1 MSKLNNL
8 HWVAMVIFAMALVL
22 IFQFMLLSSVH
33 RDYQAGYFR
42 TVGLLDEQSQQLERE
57 LIAYAEQSPSQV
69 QHAIVSTMQLKG
81 LRKVIVLNKENKV
94 VFANNSI
101 WLNNDVAQ
109 LAPYI
114 PHLAYSIDVGFKK
127 QLLLSEDSRLLFYTN
142 SYSLPFSGPLS
153 QVRVHFEY
161 EFLAAEAAFWQ
172 SSKLVFNSTS
182 AVLLLLALVF
192 IGWFYRG
199 TVLPVIHLSDALQ
212 RYGKSKERLN
222 IEEQGVSQL
231 RILTRLIN
239 NLQHRQNKDRQK
251 NQEQLKQHLA
261 IFSAIADGVILL
273 SKNGHILAMNPAA
286 SRLFQGSEV
295 SLLGCH
301 LSQLPGG
308 ASHLNAALKQVSQD
322 GLVANFS
329 DQLHFMFDSSVVHIA
344 GNIRQLDADP
354 VQYLLCLQD
363 TSAKQYL
370 ETAIATLSDVAA
382 TADPLQHICNSV
394 AHALKM
400 PWVYILRREAGS
412 ERLYL
417 LSGCQGQQFAGQVDL
432 AFSPLYEV
440 FHQGEILVMGEK
452 INQAFASDPFIKGH
466 HIKTFFALPLH
477 DEKGQVAAALCA
489 MHYKKYESTTAL
501 DLLRI
506 AARRVELE
514 MQYKAQDRQLRA
526 SDTSL
531 RQLLDNVPHMVSIR
545 NQQHQVQLE
554 NSAARQFRQ
563 QLEVE
568 QVNQLTAQSVV
579 LSEKVRQGE
588 TLREIRKSV
597 DKKGLMR
604 FHEVVCAPYHQI
616 NSSQEMTLEVATDVT
631 ELMQAKTTLQKKV
644 NILDALNEVH
654 RTLVAQED
662 ESQLLLDICQII
674 AQKLNFPLVWAG
686 QINSASTVPLSLIA
700 AFSPMEHVDD
710 FVEQYCFDDLQTY
723 RAAVQT
729 QHVQRIDSLADQA
742 HLSSNHKLAHAGLKS
757 LLVVPIQRNEKVTQ
771 IICIYGPK
779 AYYFDQDDELIFN
792 QLGLDLSLAIEHQ
805 QTASSK
811 RQLELQLMQTQKM
824 EAIGQ
829 LTAGVAHDFNN
840 ILASI
845 LGFTELSLMRVSLE
859 DEKMNDYLTQV
870 ITAGK
875 RAQDLVAQML
885 AFSRPSEQFH
895 QAAVPLTLAMAL
907 KEGCRMLNATLGKEI
922 NLEFAIGHNANQTV
936 AITPTEFHQV
946 LMNLVIN
953 ARDAMNSEGTIQ
965 VNLDYL
971 AHSGEM
977 ECRSCRSQFDG
988 EYLVLTVTDYGS
1000 GMDEAVVR
1008 NIFSPFYT
1016 TKEVGKGT
1024 GMGLS
1029 VIHGLVHNL
1038 NGHIRVQSSPGIGS
1052 VFQVY
1057 FPVSHDVSVPMEVP
1071 INNEAKYPS
1080 LRNKRVLLVDDE
1092 PSIVEFLTDLLHSA
1106 DVKVSAFNN
1115 AQSALD
1121 AFMSEPQSFDLVVT
1135 DMMMPRMT
1143 GLELAQRI
1151 TQFNTL
1157 LPVVLISGDD
1167 LTLLPDEDEHV
1178 FVAQVEKPFSSAV
1191 FMRTLADLFTP
1202 VAA

>member
-8 HWVAMVIFAMALVL
+8 HWVAMVIFIMAITLV
-22 IFQFMLLSSVH
+22 FQGVLLSNVN
-33 RDYQAGYFR
+33 RDYQASYYH
-42 TVGLLDEQSQQLERE
+42 TIGLLEEQSVDIERA
-57 LIAYAEQSPSQV
+57 LTAYAYDDPSQV
-69 QHAIVSTMQLKG
+69 KQAIVSAMSLKG
-81 LRKVIVLNKENKV
+81 LKKIIILNTKNKVI
-94 VFANNSI
+94 FANNSI
-101 WLNNDVAQ
+101 WLNNDAIQ
-109 LAPYI
+109 LIEYI
-114 PHLAYSIDVGFKK
+114 PNLALSSNLYFRK
-127 QLLLSEDSRLLFYTN
+127 QFLLSEDESLLFYTKA
-142 SYSLPFSGPLS
+142 YDLPFSGPLS
-153 QVRVHFEY
+153 EVRIYFEY
-161 EFLAAEAAFWQ
+161 EFLEPESPFWQ
-172 SSKLVFNSTS
+172 YAKLSVNSTS
-182 AVLLLLALVF
+182 IVLLILALAF
-192 IGWFYRG
+192 IAWFYRA
-199 TVLPVIHLSDALQ
+199 TLMPLRRLSYALQ
-212 RYGKSKERLN
+212 SHGRSKERLQLD
-222 IEEQGVSQL
+222 EQGVAQIR
-231 RILTRLIN
+231 RITRLFN
-239 NLQHRQNKDRQK
+239 NIHHRQTKARQQV
-251 NQEQLKQHLA
+251 QEQLKQHLA

-273 SKNGHILAMNPAA
+273 NEKGHVLALNPAA
-286 SRLFQGSEV
+286 CRLFQGSET

-301 LSQLPGG
+301 LSQFPGHARQLAG
-308 ASHLNAALKQVSQD
+308 VLKRVQQD
-322 GLVANFS
+322 GLALDFA
-329 DQLHFMFDSSVVHIA
+329 DQLTFMFDSSIVHIT
-344 GNIRQLDADP
+344 GKISRLDAP
-354 VQYLLCLQD
+354 NPQYLVCLQD

-394 AHALKM
+394 ANALKM

-417 LSGCQGQQFAGQVDL
+417 LSGCQGQQFAGQSEL
-432 AFSPLYEV
+432 AFSPLYEL

-452 INQAFASDPFIKGH
+452 INQAFASDPFIKEH
-466 HIKTFFALPLH
+466 HIKTFLAMPLH
-477 DEKGQVAAALCA
+477 DEKGAVSAALCA

-514 MQYKAQDRQLRA
+514 MQYKAQDKQLRA

-545 NQQHQVQLE
+545 NQQHKIQLE
-554 NSAARQFRQ
+554 NLAARQFRHQLTEQ
-563 QLEVE
+563 QVS
-568 QVNQLTAQSVV
+568 QLTAQSVV
-579 LSEKVRQGE
+579 LAEKVRQGE

-597 DKKGLMR
+597 DKEGLLR

-654 RTLVAQED
+654 RILVMQED
-662 ESQLLLDICQII
+662 ESQLLLDICQIL
-674 AQKLNFPLVWAG
+674 AKKLNFPLVWAG
-686 QINSASTVPLSLIA
+686 QVKDDAVSELTLIA
-700 AFSPMEHVDD
+700 AFSQI
-710 FVEQYCFDDLQTY
+710 EQIDAFIEENCLDDLSIY
-723 RAAVQT
+723 RAAVRS
-729 QHVQRIDSLADQA
+729 QHVQRLDNLAEQMP
-742 HLSSNHKLAHAGLKS
+742 SSANHQLVMMGLKS
-757 LLVVPIQRNEKVTQ
+757 LMVVPILRNEHVTQ
-771 IICIYGPK
+771 VICVYGSK
-779 AYYFDQDDELIFN
+779 SYYFDQDDELIFN

-805 QTASSK
+805 QTAASK

-859 DEKMNDYLTQV
+859 DEKVGDYLKQV

-885 AFSRPSEQFH
+885 AFSRPNEQFH

-907 KEGCRMLNATLGKEI
+907 KEGCRMLNATLSKEI
-922 NLEFAIGHNANQTV
+922 NLEFEVGYNANQTV

-953 ARDAMNSEGTIQ
+953 ARDAMNGEGTIK
-965 VNLDYL
+965 VNLD
-971 AHSGEM
+971 HVTDSGLQ
-977 ECRSCRSQFDG
+977 ECRSCRSEFQG
-988 EYLVLTVTDYGS
+988 EFLVLSVADHGS
-1000 GMDEAVVR
+1000 GMEEAVVR

-1038 NGHIRVQSSPGIGS
+1038 GGHIQVTSSPGQGS
-1052 VFQVY
+1052 LFQVY
-1057 FPVSHDVSVPMEVP
+1057 FPVSKNLVVP
-1071 INNEAKYPS
+1071 IEIPVSSVTKYPS

-1092 PSIVEFLTDLLHSA
+1092 SSILEFLTDLLTA
-1106 DVKVSAFNN
+1106 AEVSVSSYKDG
-1115 AQSALD
+1115 QSALA
-1121 AFMSEPQSFDLVVT
+1121 AFMAEPHSFDLVVT
-1135 DMMMPRMT
+1135 DVMMPKMT
-1143 GLELAQRI
+1143 GLELAQHI
-1151 TQFNTL
+1151 TQHNAL
-1157 LPVVLISGDD
+1157 VPVVAISGDD
-1167 LTLLPDEDEHV
+1167 MSHYGGDDQV
-1178 FVAQVEKPFSSAV
+1178 FIATVEKPFSSAK

-1202 VAA
+1202 VSA